1 MVNLNG
7 AERVTVSIRLVE
19 MMRWPPRASIRFKY
33 DTSKKWDLS
42 CVAAASSL
50 LVVLFVPVSLLHSS
64 TSLFHYTTPVCFP
77 HSKFPRILSL
87 AFHTTKSTLTYPVI
101 VPLAVYF
108 PRPATINA
116 LHPPMPVVR
125 LQRYSTKFSAL
136 DRDEKLVH
144 EAILFQRLVLPR
156 SLALSYIPV
165 R

>member
-1 MVNLNG
+1 MTRPKLARRKSG
-7 AERVTVSIRLVE
+7 TLCGGRILT
-19 MMRWPPRASIRFKY
+19 
-33 DTSKKWDLS
+33 T
-42 CVAAASSL
+42 
-50 LVVLFVPVSLLHSS
+50 VVLFVPVSLLHSS
-64 TSLFHYTTPVCFP
+64 SSPFHYTAPVCFP

-87 AFHTTKSTLTYPVI
+87 AFHTTKSTSTLTYPVI

-116 LHPPMPVVR
+116 LPPPMPVVR
-125 LQRYSTKFSAL
+125 LQRYFTKFSAL

-156 SLALSYIPV
+156 SLTLSYIPV